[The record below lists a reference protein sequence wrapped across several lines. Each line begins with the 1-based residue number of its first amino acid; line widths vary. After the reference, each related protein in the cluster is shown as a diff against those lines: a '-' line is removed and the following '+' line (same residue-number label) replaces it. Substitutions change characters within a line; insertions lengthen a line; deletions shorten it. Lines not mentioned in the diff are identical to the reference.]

1 MFDKLPN
8 DPIMLMSIVNMKLRD
23 KYSDLD
29 ILCDDMGLD
38 RYELI
43 SKLENA
49 GFSYD
54 ETTHRF
60 K

>member
-29 ILCDDMGLD
+29 MLCDDMGLN
-38 RYELI
+38 RSELV

-54 ETTHRF
+54 EATHRF

>member
-29 ILCDDMGLD
+29 LLCDDIGLD
-38 RYELI
+38 RSELI
-43 SKLENA
+43 SKLEAA

-54 ETTHRF
+54 EATRRF